1 MCALGTGGTCA
12 GGGGEGM
19 EGERDRECRE
29 RQLELGALGVWE
41 PSAMKNFL
49 ESMRVTLVRTANN
62 GGY

>member
-1 MCALGTGGTCA
+1 
-12 GGGGEGM
+12 M